1 MIYCSIEEKGKV
13 FNKVYK
19 SELEYLK
26 ETSQITGRIVPYVKP
41 SKIVGV
47 GLNYHDHAD
56 EMKKT
61 PPKEPML
68 FLKSPSSIIS
78 HDSNILIPNHMSSK
92 VDYEGELGII
102 ISKEARWVSTL
113 ESHKYILGG
122 ICINDIT
129 ARDLQKV
136 DIQFGRGK
144 NFDTFCPIGPYISDQ
159 LDFQNL
165 TIQTYVNGIIK
176 QNSNTS
182 YMIHK
187 IDFLISFISKIM
199 TLLPG
204 DMILTGTPGGVG
216 QIIENDE
223 VSVKIDGLSQT
234 KNKVQLS
241 F

>member
-19 SELEYLK
+19 SELEYVK

-92 VDYEGELGII
+92 VDFLEKSIFSNDGKSSIRTEKAII
-102 ISKEARWVSTL
+102 DA
-113 ESHKYILGG
+113 
-122 ICINDIT
+122 
-129 ARDLQKV
+129 
-136 DIQFGRGK
+136 
-144 NFDTFCPIGPYISDQ
+144 
-159 LDFQNL
+159 
-165 TIQTYVNGIIK
+165 
-176 QNSNTS
+176 
-182 YMIHK
+182 
-187 IDFLISFISKIM
+187 
-199 TLLPG
+199 
-204 DMILTGTPGGVG
+204 
-216 QIIENDE
+216 IEE
-223 VSVKIDGLSQT
+223 RR
-234 KNKVQLS
+234 
-241 F
+241 